1 MFPTSS
7 RPRAVALD
15 LVEVALAGLCHPL
28 YLLGPGKC
36 LSVLVRGCPRK
47 PVSYPRS
54 SRPQAVAL
62 ALVEVALLLSFFYRR
77 FWYRKAFKI
86 WIDWQI

>member
-1 MFPTSS
+1 MSFPPSS

-28 YLLGPGKC
+28 YRLGPGKC

-62 ALVEVALLLSFFYRR
+62 ALVEVALLLS
-77 FWYRKAFKI
+77 
-86 WIDWQI
+86 